1 MGVKGLAPVKTEGLM
16 GSAFVLFFFFLHS
29 VDWRFSS
36 NLGIHMFLPLHWT

>member
-16 GSAFVLFFFFLHS
+16 GSAFVLFFFLHS